1 MKKLSVNKYQ
11 QSTKK
16 GEKKLFWAF
25 ALLVVMVVMA
35 MLASGSQAA
44 DDDLAKK
51 LVGRWEGGAATK
63 TGANHV
69 LVVESVSRDGD
80 QLTASGRY
88 GDADKN
94 GGKVSIKITQA
105 AGDVT
110 LEFTAPGQ
118 GGRPVQLKLVGDRD
132 RDGTMRTFAGKRMV
146 NADMHLKKIE

>member
-1 MKKLSVNKYQ
+1 MSGKVRDINLS
-11 QSTKK
+11 
-16 GEKKLFWAF
+16 WAS
-25 ALLVVMVVMA
+25 ALLVITVLTA
-35 MLASGSQAA
+35 MLAVGSQAA

-94 GGKVSIKITQA
+94 GSKVSIKITQA
-105 AGDVT
+105 ASDVT

-118 GGRPVQLKLVGDRD
+118 DGRPVQLKLVGDRD
-132 RDGTMRTFAGKRMV
+132 LDGTMRTFAGKRMV
-146 NADMHLKKIE
+146 NAEMHLKKVE